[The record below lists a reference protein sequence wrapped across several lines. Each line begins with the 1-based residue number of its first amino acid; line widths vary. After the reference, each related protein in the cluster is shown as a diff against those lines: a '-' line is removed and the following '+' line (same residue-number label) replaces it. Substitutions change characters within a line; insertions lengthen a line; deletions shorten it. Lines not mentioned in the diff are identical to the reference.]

1 MGPHV
6 LCVWGR
12 GGAQRRSA
20 VKTKGAPILLR
31 AKWGNVILSRL
42 TLANVR
48 NYASLEFAPAPGLNV
63 LIGANAQGK
72 SNLLEAIGLLGT
84 GKSFRTSRESEI
96 VTTGLPTASVGGE
109 AVVKPGPIRLSCTIA
124 LGAGGT
130 RKRYTING
138 RGVRYATYL
147 GRLRVVTFVPAHLQL
162 VTGPPALRRS
172 LVNAALA
179 QESAAYYAALASYG
193 KHLAQKNAL
202 LRGLVAADEALLT
215 TYNERL
221 IESGTELILA
231 RRTFVAD
238 LEARARALHHAWVV
252 DVEGDLVLLYA
263 ANVAVEVPTHDG
275 VASAFAA
282 RLDEQRAAELLRQ
295 TSLVGPHRDDGEFR
309 LGGRP
314 LAAFGSQGQQRTAVL
329 ALKVAEYETLFAYG
343 GEAPILLLDDVLSEL
358 DGERRAAFLRGV
370 ATVEQV
376 FVTTTSEVDARAAAT
391 YRIEAAQLERV
402 A

>member
-1 MGPHV
+1 MAAAVGPGQDHRR
-6 LCVWGR
+6 WP
-12 GGAQRRSA
+12 GAVARPRLQR
-20 VKTKGAPILLR
+20 
-31 AKWGNVILSRL
+31 LS
-42 TLANVR
+42 
-48 NYASLEFAPAPGLNV
+48 APALPAELLNNDPR
-63 LIGANAQGK
+63 GSAWGGWQD
-72 SNLLEAIGLLGT
+72 
-84 GKSFRTSRESEI
+84 RT
-96 VTTGLPTASVGGE
+96 PT
-109 AVVKPGPIRLSCTIA
+109 
-124 LGAGGT
+124 
-130 RKRYTING
+130 
-138 RGVRYATYL
+138 
-147 GRLRVVTFVPAHLQL
+147 L
-162 VTGPPALRRS
+162 VTRIRDAHPYGPALRRA

-231 RRTFVAD
+231 RRAFVTE
-238 LEARARALHHAWVV
+238 LEARASAIHHAWVG
-252 DVEGDLVLLYA
+252 DVEGDLELLYA

-282 RLDEQRAAELLRQ
+282 RLDEQRAAELVRK
-295 TSLVGPHRDDGEFR
+295 TSLVGPHRDDVEFR